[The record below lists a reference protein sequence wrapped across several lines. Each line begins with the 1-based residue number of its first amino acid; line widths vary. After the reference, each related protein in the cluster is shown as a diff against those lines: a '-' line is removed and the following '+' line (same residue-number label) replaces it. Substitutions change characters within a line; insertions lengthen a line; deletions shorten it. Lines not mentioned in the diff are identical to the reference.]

1 MKTNRRKSKR
11 GNDKGAIGAI
21 YNRVMAIPGKAERW
35 TALTLFWALLVP
47 GFVVIGIACWLYV
60 MAVIVIVVPGW
71 MDGREPFIGWWER
84 PAAVVWVI
92 PLLVWAAI
100 RWRKISRENRRIK
113 EVLHQ
118 EKEAIAEAERR
129 RSEER
134 RRIEAQ
140 QRIAEERR
148 AQARE
153 EAARREREAAAER
166 ERRARRAT
174 MTTHPEEALSRI
186 QQWDPYDV
194 EKVIAALLRVTPGYR
209 HVNVTPPGADGGI
222 DICATFTD
230 GHGVKRPVGVQ
241 VKRQIRDVGG
251 PLVRNLRGSLQA
263 EAKGMFYST
272 GGFNQGAIKEAGQ
285 GDKPGGMIE
294 LIDGPTLGT
303 RLSKAGIR
311 VGHVSGEFEC
321 PHDGA

>member
-1 MKTNRRKSKR
+1 L
-11 GNDKGAIGAI
+11 I

-35 TALTLFWALLVP
+35 TALTLFWALFVP
-47 GFVVIGIACWLYV
+47 GVVVIGIAWWLCG

-71 MDGREPFIGWWER
+71 MAGEPFIGWWER
-84 PAAVVWVI
+84 PAAVVWVT
-92 PLLVWAAI
+92 PFLVWAAI
-100 RWRKISRENRRIK
+100 RWRTNSRENRRIK
-113 EVLHQ
+113 EILRQ
-118 EKEAIAEAERR
+118 KEAAIAEAERR
-129 RSEER
+129 RREER

-166 ERRARRAT
+166 ERQARRAA

-186 QQWDPYDV
+186 QQWGPYDV

-222 DICATFTD
+222 DIRATFTD

-241 VKRQIRDVGG
+241 VKRQTKDVGG

-263 EAKGMFYST
+263 EAKGMFFST
-272 GGFNQGAIKEAGQ
+272 GGFNKGAIKEAGR

-294 LIDGPTLGT
+294 LIDGLTLGT
-303 RLSKAGIR
+303 QLGQAGIR

>member
-11 GNDKGAIGAI
+11 GNDKGAIGAV

-35 TALTLFWALLVP
+35 TALTLFWTLFVP
-47 GFVVIGIACWLYV
+47 GVIVIAIAWWLCG
-60 MAVIVIVVPGW
+60 MAVILLIGPGW
-71 MDGREPFIGWWER
+71 MAGSEPLIGWWER
-84 PAAVVWVI
+84 PAAVVWLT
-92 PLLVWAAI
+92 PFLVWAAI
-100 RWRKISRENRRIK
+100 RWRKNSRENRRIK
-113 EVLHQ
+113 EILRQ
-118 EKEAIAEAERR
+118 KEEAIAEAERR
-129 RSEER
+129 RREER

-140 QRIAEERR
+140 QRIAEERK

-153 EAARREREAAAER
+153 EAARREREAVAER
-166 ERRARRAT
+166 ERQARRAA

-194 EKVIAALLRVTPGYR
+194 EKVIAALLRVAPGYR
-209 HVNVTPPGADGGI
+209 HVKVTPPGADGGI
-222 DICATFTD
+222 DIRATFTD

-241 VKRQIRDVGG
+241 VKRQIKDVGG

-263 EAKGMFYST
+263 KAKGMFYST
-272 GGFNQGAIKEAGQ
+272 GGFNQGAIKEAEQ

-303 RLSKAGIR
+303 QLSKAGIR
-311 VGHVSGEFEC
+311 VGHASGEFEC